1 MNKRQIIFLVV
12 ALGLVGGTAGVL
24 AQLRTN
30 QKLGAPGVKTR
41 PLPDSIRLQVELP
54 EKVLDYQS
62 EVKEP
67 DKTELETLPADTS
80 FGRRLYR
87 AEDGFGILVGAVLMG
102 ADRTSLH
109 KPQYCLTGQGWQIDP
124 AASAE
129 TSIPMEKPVRYDLPV
144 VKLVASRTDASSGK
158 VQRGIYVYWFVADKA
173 LSASVSGFERM
184 RRMAAHLLRTGELQ
198 RWAYVSCFAACWPG
212 QEEAAYQRIRQFI
225 AAAAPEFQLTPSAEA
240 LGSAQTATAH

>member
-1 MNKRQIIFLVV
+1 
-12 ALGLVGGTAGVL
+12 
-24 AQLRTN
+24 
-30 QKLGAPGVKTR
+30 
-41 PLPDSIRLQVELP
+41 
-54 EKVLDYQS
+54 
-62 EVKEP
+62 
-67 DKTELETLPADTS
+67 
-80 FGRRLYR
+80 
-87 AEDGFGILVGAVLMG
+87 
-102 ADRTSLH
+102 
-109 KPQYCLTGQGWQIDP
+109 
-124 AASAE
+124 
-129 TSIPMEKPVRYDLPV
+129 MEKPVRYDLPV